1 MKDVLFG
8 FQAAAADETICRR
21 IDTLISLGF
30 NYFMVSSATPGTPL
44 AIRQKMMVRFA
55 EDICPRYS
63 CAMRMGRAA

>member
-8 FQAAAADETICRR
+8 FQAAAADETICQR

-44 AIRQKMMVRFA
+44 AIRRMMVRFA
-55 EDICPRYS
+55 EEICPRYS
-63 CAMRMGRAA
+63 SAMRKGRAA